1 MKKNIIVVNTEIVE
15 RERELYFN
23 EIKKALLEIINVLL
37 NMKTIKKDR
46 NIKLVYILD
55 TSWYYYLFVRQKVF
69 NI

>member
-1 MKKNIIVVNTEIVE
+1 MQETRMTENTGTVERE

-23 EIKKALLEIINVLL
+23 EIKKALLEIINALL

-55 TSWYYYLFVRQKVF
+55 TG
-69 NI
+69 

>member
-15 RERELYFN
+15 RALYFN
-23 EIKKALLEIINVLL
+23 EIKKALLEIINALL

-55 TSWYYYLFVRQKVF
+55 TG
-69 NI
+69 

>member
-1 MKKNIIVVNTEIVE
+1 MKKNIIVVNTEIVERE

-55 TSWYYYLFVRQKVF
+55 TS
-69 NI
+69 

>member
-1 MKKNIIVVNTEIVE
+1 MKKNIIVVNTEIVERE

-23 EIKKALLEIINVLL
+23 EIKKALLEIINALL

-55 TSWYYYLFVRQKVF
+55 TG
-69 NI
+69 

>member
-1 MKKNIIVVNTEIVE
+1 MKKNIIVVNTEIVERE

-55 TSWYYYLFVRQKVF
+55 TG
-69 NI
+69 